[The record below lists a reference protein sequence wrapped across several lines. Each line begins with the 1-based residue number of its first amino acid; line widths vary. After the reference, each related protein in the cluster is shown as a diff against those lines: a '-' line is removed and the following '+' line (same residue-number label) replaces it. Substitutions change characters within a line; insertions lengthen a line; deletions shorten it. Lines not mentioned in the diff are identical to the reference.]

1 MHIYAYG
8 VAIVAGTWLAWL
20 YARRAMAPFGAD
32 AETVSK
38 MVVWGFIA
46 AFVGGKVFYF
56 LQAPAYFA
64 AHPDEALALSG
75 SGFVFY
81 GSFLFTVPTFYWFV
95 RTHGLPVPAMF
106 DIVTVCT
113 GLIHGCGKIG
123 CLLAG
128 CCYGSRSAPGWWTIT
143 FDHPGIPAH
152 PLHEPLY
159 ATQVYDAI
167 LIFGSL
173 ALIVWIKRRGRLAG
187 RLFLVYAMLYSAG
200 RFFTEQYRGDI
211 ERGFVLGGLL
221 SHSQAIAIGVILAC
235 AAIWWWSTRSALQAH
250 TRAA

>member
-1 MHIYAYG
+1 
-8 VAIVAGTWLAWL
+8 L
-20 YARRAMAPFGAD
+20 YTRRAMAPFGAD

-38 MVVWGFIA
+38 FFVWGFVA
-46 AFVGGKVFYF
+46 AFVGGKAF
-56 LQAPAYFA
+56 LFLEAPAYYA
-64 AHPDEALALSG
+64 AHMDEALALSG

-81 GSFLFTVPTFYWFV
+81 GSFLFAVPTIYWLI
-95 RTHGLPVPAMF
+95 RRAGLPLGEMF
-106 DIVTVCT
+106 DIATVCT

-128 CCYGSRSAPGWWTIT
+128 CCYGLPSSPGWWTIT
-143 FDHPGIPAH
+143 FTHPDAAAH
-152 PLHEPLY
+152 PLNEPLY
-159 ATQVYDAI
+159 ATQVYDAA

-173 ALIVWIKRRGRLAG
+173 VLVLWIKRRGWLAG

-211 ERGFVLGGLL
+211 ERGFVLNGLL

-235 AAIWWWSTRSALQAH
+235 AAIWMYSARKVPGSQSLLSPK
-250 TRAA
+250 